1 MPSVG
6 SRQDI
11 LFDINSFGGFLN
23 LLIYNFG
30 NIDKQDPMF
39 HLGRDF
45 IFFHIIRQQD
55 TLLES
60 GIGEFTAQVFSVF
73 LLLLFSSFFPCRL
86 PDCYFHPH
94 LP

>member
-45 IFFHIIRQQD
+45 IFS
-55 TLLES
+55 TLSGSRILCWNLE
-60 GIGEFTAQVFSVF
+60 
-73 LLLLFSSFFPCRL
+73 
-86 PDCYFHPH
+86 
-94 LP
+94 